1 VRVAARRLRLLVPVA
16 GAPRCRRRGSTP
28 AAARCRRGGR
38 RAQHFVAV
46 TGGGGSLRARCS
58 SPAGGGHGRRVVQ
71 APSRELEAAAACAC
85 ACVTALGPGRGGGPR
100 AGSIGMVGTVRWAG
114 PKRFQFRVSTHLKTG
129 YVFWP
134 LSVSNTDTLLL
145 RRIRVLVESSI

>member
-46 TGGGGSLRARCS
+46 TGGGLPARALLVAGGRRTRAPRGAGAQS
-58 SPAGGGHGRRVVQ
+58 GAGGGGCVCVRVRDCAGTGEGRR
-71 APSRELEAAAACAC
+71 AEGGIHRD
-85 ACVTALGPGRGGGPR
+85 GR
-100 AGSIGMVGTVRWAG
+100 
-114 PKRFQFRVSTHLKTG
+114 
-129 YVFWP
+129 
-134 LSVSNTDTLLL
+134 DC
-145 RRIRVLVESSI
+145 